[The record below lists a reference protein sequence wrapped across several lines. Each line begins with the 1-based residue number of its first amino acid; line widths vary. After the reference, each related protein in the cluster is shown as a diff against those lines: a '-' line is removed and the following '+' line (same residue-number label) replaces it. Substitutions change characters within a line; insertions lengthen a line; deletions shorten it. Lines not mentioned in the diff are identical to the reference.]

1 MLLSGRTI
9 RPTTNSAR
17 CRTRRTKLKAHLL
30 ADGEKGYLDLESDLA
45 KAKALRDSLDV
56 ERRVLDSEVE
66 SLKQRMRQR
75 GPAAGVINDMI
86 HGYLGHKE
94 LEIAASEDGY
104 HFRRNGKP
112 MEGSLSDGEKTAI
125 ALCYFLA
132 RVAAEG
138 RKLKDL
144 IVPWCPSSK
153 WDRRPPQSNPLT
165 FAPLPP
171 PSPGNSTMR
180 LRSFHLRS
188 VSPPL
193 AYHCDESDSR
203 PPMRQF
209 PVPCAPNSRGSCR

>member
-66 SLKQRMRQR
+66 SLKQRMRQH

-112 MEGSLSDGEKTAI
+112 MEGSLSEGEKTAI

-144 IVPWCPSSK
+144 IVAVDDPISSLDTK
-153 WDRRPPQSNPLT
+153 ALNYA
-165 FAPLPP
+165 FA
-171 PSPGNSTMR
+171 S
-180 LRSFHLRS
+180 
-188 VSPPL
+188 
-193 AYHCDESDSR
+193 SR
-203 PPMRQF
+203 
-209 PVPCAPNSRGSCR
+209 VPCPMPHN